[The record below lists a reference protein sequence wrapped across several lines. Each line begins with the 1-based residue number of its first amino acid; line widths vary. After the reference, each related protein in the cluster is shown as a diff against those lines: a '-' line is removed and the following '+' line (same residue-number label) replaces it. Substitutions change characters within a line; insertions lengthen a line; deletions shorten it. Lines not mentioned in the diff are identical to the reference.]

1 MEQEA
6 WSEGTPSPTIKS
18 PIQQSISQ
26 VISPQE
32 DSPGMMTYAIEDQQ
46 TLDYKKELDKSQ
58 PKVLIDDKD
67 FKDGISENFK
77 RSEEI
82 AQKMST
88 GMNELNVP
96 PAPPAPPA
104 QGEKPALEVLTK
116 EEAKPFN
123 LLESLKLG
131 KKLKQTKTKETAN
144 DQAGKVK
151 I

>member
-1 MEQEA
+1 
-6 WSEGTPSPTIKS
+6 
-18 PIQQSISQ
+18 
-26 VISPQE
+26 
-32 DSPGMMTYAIEDQQ
+32 MMTYAIEDQQ